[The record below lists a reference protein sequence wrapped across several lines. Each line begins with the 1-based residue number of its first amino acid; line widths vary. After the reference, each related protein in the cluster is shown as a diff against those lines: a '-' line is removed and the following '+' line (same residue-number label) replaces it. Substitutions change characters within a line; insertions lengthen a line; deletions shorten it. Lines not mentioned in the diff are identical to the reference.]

1 MNQWLLAEGVGAVGW
16 YCRAR
21 GGMVRGMTDEKTVT
35 VEDVRKALKMGHYRA
50 AFSSLRAMRRLLER
64 VTIEA
69 YEGVRPMRD
78 LVAMSAALKTAAEL
92 FVAEKQLV
100 SLGLDKEEDLH
111 PLGDNGGLADD
122 LVPRG
127 YVSRSKSYKKGTG
140 ARGTPIDEYRVTE
153 ETGGPDDRPLIE
165 QADALEEEF

>member
-1 MNQWLLAEGVGAVGW
+1 MVGW
-16 YCRAR
+16 YCGA
-21 GGMVRGMTDEKTVT
+21 GGGKVPGMSEQTVA
-35 VEDVRKALKMGHYRA
+35 VDDIRKALRMGHYRA

-100 SLGLDKEEDLH
+100 SLGLDKEEDMH
-111 PLGDNGGLADD
+111 PLGANGGLSDD

-127 YVSRSKSYKKGTG
+127 YVSRTKSYKKGTG
-140 ARGTPIDEYRVTE
+140 ARGTPIDEFRVTE
-153 ETGGPDDRPLIE
+153 EAGGPDDRPLLE
-165 QADALEEEF
+165 QAEKMEDEF

>member
-1 MNQWLLAEGVGAVGW
+1 MA
-16 YCRAR
+16 
-21 GGMVRGMTDEKTVT
+21 DENVAT
-35 VEDVRKALKMGHYRA
+35 VEDVRKALRMGHYRA

-100 SLGLDKEEDLH
+100 SLGLDKEEDMH
-111 PLGDNGGLADD
+111 PLGTNGGLSDD

-127 YVSRSKSYKKGTG
+127 FVSRTKSYKKGTG
-140 ARGTPIDEYRVTE
+140 ARGTPVDEYKITE
-153 ETGGPDDRPLIE
+153 EAGGPDDRPLIE
-165 QADALEEEF
+165 QADRMEEEF

>member
-1 MNQWLLAEGVGAVGW
+1 MVPGMSEHTVAV
-16 YCRAR
+16 
-21 GGMVRGMTDEKTVT
+21 D
-35 VEDVRKALKMGHYRA
+35 DIRKALRMGHYRA

-100 SLGLDKEEDLH
+100 SLGLDKEEDMH
-111 PLGDNGGLADD
+111 PLGADGGLSPD

-140 ARGTPIDEYRVTE
+140 ARGTPIDEFKVVE
-153 ETGGPDDRPLIE
+153 DTGGPDDRPLLE
-165 QADALEEEF
+165 QANSMEEEF